1 MPRGR
6 NRLVN
11 GENNWYNES
20 AAGGQN
26 PPPIPATGKGERPV
40 KHYVLLK
47 LKPGADVMEVQHK
60 LWKTYRAM
68 DDELDWLNHPVIYRS
83 SDAIDNRYDL
93 MAIVDLDG
101 EDCLATYRNDPHI
114 VKLNEKLRDLVEE
127 KSSFDHY

>member
-1 MPRGR
+1 M
-6 NRLVN
+6 
-11 GENNWYNES
+11 
-20 AAGGQN
+20 
-26 PPPIPATGKGERPV
+26 
-40 KHYVLLK
+40 KHYELLK
-47 LKPGADVMEVQHK
+47 LVPGVDPVAIQEK
-60 LWKTYRAM
+60 LWKTCRKL